1 MNIVFSLL
9 AKIRNPNLFK
19 IYNYQKLLE
28 KSDDLIIENIKK
40 SKLRSLLIHANE
52 NTKFWNSKFNN
63 ENINPYSK
71 YPFEELK
78 KIIPITKD
86 DLINNNEFIQNFIK
100 GEKHFKASTS
110 GTSGKKLVFLKNEKW
125 DSANRASIFQG
136 YSWNNCSPNNF
147 KIYFWGL
154 NLNFITKVKTRFLDF
169 LQNRYRI
176 FSYDLKD
183 FDKVS
188 SKKDKIEIIE
198 GYSSSI
204 YEFSKYVIK
213 HKIIFPNLKMIKA
226 TSETIQDEYIISV
239 KKAFGLNLI
248 SEYGSA
254 EAGIISFSCEKGN
267 MHVNEL
273 NVIVEESSKEIIVTN
288 LNSHSFPIIKYVQG
302 DYIDY
307 NTKKI
312 CSCGLKSK
320 VINKV
325 YGRVGAIIQG
335 HKSFYGSLLLYNVFK
350 NINAKN
356 KLSLAYH
363 AKQFEKGKIEIY
375 IDRTQLNNRNIDLIC
390 KEFKLYCDRDLD
402 IILKEQKTK
411 NKTKKTK
418 DFESYL

>member
-1 MNIVFSLL
+1 MKLVFSLL

-28 KSDDLIIENIKK
+28 KSDDIIIENIKK

-52 NTKFWNSKFNN
+52 NSKFWNSKFIN

-71 YPFEELK
+71 HPFVELK
-78 KIIPITKD
+78 KIIPINKD
-86 DLINNNEFIQNFIK
+86 DLINNNKFIQNISK
-100 GEKHFKASTS
+100 GEKHFKASSS
-110 GTSGKKLVFLKNEKW
+110 GTSGKKLVFLKSEKW
-125 DSANRASIFQG
+125 DSVNRASIFQG
-136 YSWNNCSPNNF
+136 YSWNKCSPFDF

-154 NLNFITKVKTRFLDF
+154 NLNFLTKIKTRFLDS

-176 FSYDLKD
+176 FSYSIKD
-183 FDKVS
+183 YEKIS
-188 SKKDKIEIIE
+188 AKKNKIKIIE

-213 HKIIFPNLKMIKA
+213 HKIIFPNLKMVKA
-226 TSETIQDEYIISV
+226 TSETIQDEYVSSV

-254 EAGIISFSCEKGN
+254 EAGIISFSCQKGN

-273 NVIVEESSKEIIVTN
+273 NVIVEDYNKEIIVTN
-288 LNSHSFPIIKYVQG
+288 LNSHTFPIIKYVQG
-302 DYIDY
+302 DYIEYDS
-307 NTKKI
+307 KKK
-312 CSCGLKSK
+312 CNCGLTSK
-320 VINKV
+320 VISKV
-325 YGRVGAIIQG
+325 YGRVGSMIHG
-335 HKSFYGSLLLYNVFK
+335 YKSSYGSLLLYNIFK
-350 NINAKN
+350 NINTKN

-375 IDRTQLNNRNIDLIC
+375 IDGIQLNTWNTDLIF
-390 KEFKLYCDRDLD
+390 KEFNLYCKNDLKV
-402 IILKEQKTK
+402 IIKEQKIT
-411 NKTKKTK
+411 NKTKKTI